1 MAGVYDL
8 AIEQGATF
16 KVIFQWTDANNTPIN
31 ITGYSARSQ
40 IRPTIESATVMVDAT
55 IANGKLSIVNPA
67 TDGKVQLLL
76 SATDTAALASGT
88 AVWDLELVAGDGTV
102 TRLLQGSVTI
112 SPEVT
117 R

>member
-1 MAGVYDL
+1 MAGAYDL

-40 IRPTIESATVMVDAT
+40 VRPTIESATVLVDAT
-55 IANGKLSIVNPA
+55 TVNGKLSIVAPA
-67 TDGKVQLLL
+67 SDGKVQLLI
-76 SATDTAALASGT
+76 SATETATLPSGT
-88 AVWDLELVAGDGTV
+88 AVWDLELIAGDGTV